1 MAFFGALAR
10 NAFRVIPDPA
20 VAGDLVGSIL
30 GPLLVI
36 GAVSGLGLSAL
47 AIRLGRGRFTIVA
60 PLVLS
65 AACLLNQF
73 GVSPAVAEIR
83 LDDPALSPELAAR
96 FAALHKLSVWLF
108 MGTAVGLVALV
119 VAHALAE
126 ARGTR
131 PSGRVAF

>member
-1 MAFFGALAR
+1 MVFFGALAR
-10 NAFRVIPDPA
+10 VAFHVIPDSA
-20 VAGDLVGSIL
+20 VAGDLVASML
-30 GPLLVI
+30 GPLLGI

-47 AIRLGRGRFTIVA
+47 AIRLGRGRFTIVV
-60 PLVLS
+60 PLVLT

-83 LDDPALSPELAAR
+83 LDDPGLSPELAAR

-108 MGTAVGLVALV
+108 VGTGIGLVALA
-119 VAHALAE
+119 VAHGLAE

-131 PSGRVAF
+131 PKPV